1 MRRLAA
7 IVSIVCASAVLIQGR
22 EQRATFDVP
31 ALLDRYLRG
40 DHDAAVASAA
50 AIPDLG
56 PFRLRYVQDSPVWV
70 NADPA
75 RIEARGAVAA
85 AFLVEFAAARL
96 ESDWARFADLIE
108 WACAQLRA
116 TGPPTE
122 FERTWHLASH
132 ALAGRARDRRWLL
145 GDNATLPHQ
154 KPVVQGPDKNQPPP
168 AMHLLHALERF
179 PEDPLF
185 QLGRIVAWTWGR
197 DALPIR
203 NVRVREQDDE
213 ADRRRPRRAPRQ
225 LEALVALEPLMA
237 VPAVAA
243 EAWIRAG
250 FVQITAS
257 DHAAALGAFEKAQPI
272 ATDPAMEYL
281 SHFGAGRALE
291 GLATPDEAMRHY
303 RQALEI
309 VPDAE
314 SATVALTSLQFARD
328 ERDAVIAQIDRVFN
342 RTSAETDPG
351 RLISYGSFIHWPA
364 IKIALRTAVSAY
376 SK

>member
-1 MRRLAA
+1 MRRLVAVLS
-7 IVSIVCASAVLIQGR
+7 IVSACAVLVQAR

-56 PFRLRYVQDSPVWV
+56 PFRLRFVQDSPAWV
-70 NADPA
+70 HADPA
-75 RIEARGAVAA
+75 RIEARNAA
-85 AFLVEFAAARL
+85 AAAYLLELTAARL
-96 ESDWARFADLIE
+96 ESDWGRFTDLIE
-108 WACAQLRA
+108 WTCVQLRTA
-116 TGPPTE
+116 GPPTE
-122 FERTWHLASH
+122 FERSWHAASH
-132 ALAGRARDRRWLL
+132 ALAGRARSRVWLL
-145 GDNATLPHQ
+145 GESARLPHQ
-154 KPVVQGPDKNQPPP
+154 KPIVVPARKNQPPP
-168 AMHLLHALERF
+168 VRHLMHALERF
-179 PEDPLF
+179 PDDPQF
-185 QLGRIVAWTWGR
+185 QLNRIMAWTWGR

-203 NVRVREQDDE
+203 NVRLRDQDDE
-213 ADRRRPRRAPRQ
+213 IDRRQPRRPPPQ
-225 LEALVALEPLMA
+225 VEAVVALQPLMA

-257 DHAAALGAFEKAQPI
+257 DHAAALAAFEKAQPI
-272 ATDPAMEYL
+272 ATEPSMKYL
-281 SHFGAGRALE
+281 SHFGAARALE
-291 GLATPDEAMRHY
+291 GLAKPDEAMRQY
-303 RQALEI
+303 RLALEI

-314 SATVALTSLQFARD
+314 SATVALTSLQFTRD

-342 RTSAETDPG
+342 RTPAETDPG

-364 IKIALRTAVSAY
+364 IKAALRTAVSAY